1 MANVTLKG
9 NPARTSGDLPETGRK
24 APDFTL
30 TRTDLSDVS
39 LLDFRGS
46 RIVLN
51 IFPSVDTPVCSATV
65 RRFNQEISRQDNAVA
80 LCISRDLPFAHSRF
94 CEAEGLKEVIPLS
107 EMRHRD
113 FGTSY
118 GLHLQEGPLAGLLA
132 RAVFILDETG
142 TILYQ
147 QLVDEITEEPDYE
160 QALAALRAKVGEE
173 ACTTSRTAEHARPQ
187 DTDEPCDDG
196 RAG

>member
-1 MANVTLKG
+1 MAQVTLKG
-9 NPARTSGDLPETGRK
+9 TPTPTSGDLPATNSK

-30 TRTDLSDVS
+30 TRTDLTDVS

-65 RRFNQEISRQDNAVA
+65 RRFNQEISQEDNAVA
-80 LCISRDLPFAHSRF
+80 LCISRDLPFAHARF
-94 CEAEGLKEVIPLS
+94 CETEGLKDVIPLS
-107 EMRHRD
+107 EMRHRE
-113 FGTSY
+113 FGASY

-132 RAVFILDETG
+132 RAVFILDENG
-142 TILYQ
+142 TIVYH
-147 QLVDEITEEPDYE
+147 QLVGEITDEPDYE
-160 QALAALRAKVGEE
+160 QALAALRTKAGEE
-173 ACTTSRTAEHARPQ
+173 VCTTSRTAEHARPQ
-187 DTDEPCDDG
+187 DSDEPCDDG